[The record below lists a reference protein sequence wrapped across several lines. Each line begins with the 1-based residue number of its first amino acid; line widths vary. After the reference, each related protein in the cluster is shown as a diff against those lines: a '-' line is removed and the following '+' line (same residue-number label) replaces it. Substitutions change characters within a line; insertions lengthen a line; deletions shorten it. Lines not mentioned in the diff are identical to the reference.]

1 VSDPLFFTRWPFEEK
16 NYTVNL
22 GDDLLFKD
30 DTLDLE
36 DDTLDLK
43 GTLEVGSEDDIEN
56 LEAEAVYSGGYTL
69 DMAGDFRNYSKN
81 NSIFLVLKEMSEE
94 TLDILYRE
102 NIFKL
107 RLYREG
113 ECYLKKNIAEA
124 NR

>member
-1 VSDPLFFTRWPFEEK
+1 MIWRT
-16 NYTVNL
+16 
-22 GDDLLFKD
+22 LLFKD

-36 DDTLDLK
+36 DDTLDLE
-43 GTLEVGSEDDIEN
+43 GTLELGFEDDIEN

-69 DMAGDFRNYSKN
+69 DMAGDYWNYSNN
-81 NSIFLVLKEMSEE
+81 NSIFLVLKQIIEE

-107 RLYREG
+107 RLHGEG

-124 NR
+124 NRQRM